1 MNEERPFTSAGV
13 YQIRVK
19 GHLDDG
25 WSDWLEDLTLKRE
38 VGGMTLLVASVPDQ
52 PALYGLIIKIRDL
65 GLELISV
72 HRLSSVIEENPAGS
86 CLGKEPRPG
95 NESEYNTRKHLD

>member
-1 MNEERPFTSAGV
+1 MNEERPFTSASV

-65 GLELISV
+65 E
-72 HRLSSVIEENPAGS
+72 VIGYGQCGRDSGRIVIRNS
-86 CLGKEPRPG
+86 D
-95 NESEYNTRKHLD
+95 TRAVRYSI